1 MEFRQSRRFKKAL
14 KGYRKHRSLPD
25 DIRKLEVV
33 LSAIPGGNGSKHW
46 NCLHTSEDGI
56 VRVFKVRLSCA
67 SMKGESRF
75 RVIYAHVSDSATVDL
90 IDFIEIYS
98 KGDKAN
104 EDRSL
109 LEEYLSNPESL
120 F

>member
-1 MEFRQSRRFKKAL
+1 M
-14 KGYRKHRSLPD
+14 D
-25 DIRKLEVV
+25 
-33 LSAIPGGNGSKHW
+33 GSV
-46 NCLHTSEDGI
+46 SI
-56 VRVFKVRLSCA
+56 FKVRLSCA

-75 RVIYAHVSDSATVDL
+75 RVVYAHVSGSGAVDL

-104 EDRSL
+104 EDSGL
-109 LEEYLSNPESL
+109 IEEYLSDPEGL

>member
-1 MEFRQSRRFKKAL
+1 MEFRRTRRFTKAL
-14 KGYRKHRSLPD
+14 KVYRKYRSLPD

-33 LSAIPGGNGSKHW
+33 LSAIPEGNGSKHW
-46 NCLHTSEDGI
+46 NCLHPSEDGN

-75 RVIYAHVSDSATVDL
+75 RVIYAHVSGSGTVDL

-104 EDRSL
+104 EDKGL
-109 LEEYLSNPESL
+109 IGEYIDDPESL